1 MGRKKGREGCRI
13 DSDLPQQVVLAWH
26 RHVLSAEGQ
35 AVNCAIE
42 RSGSAKI

>member
-13 DSDLPQQVVLAWH
+13 DSDLPQQVVLTWH
-26 RHVLSAEGQ
+26 KRVLLAEGQ
-35 AVNCAIE
+35 ALICAIE